1 MSEAEEQRDGRQ
13 SLAHR
18 VPDLAALELLLA
30 VARLGSLGAAAREVG
45 VTQPAAS
52 SRLRS
57 MERQLGVALVD
68 RSPRGSRLTDAGALV
83 TDWARRVVEAAAAF
97 DAGARALRDRRD
109 SRLRVAASMTIA
121 EYLLPGWLLALH
133 AERPDTAV
141 SLLAG
146 NSAKVAELL
155 LTGEADLGFVEGLNV
170 PTGLDSTVIARDRL
184 IVVTAPGHPWARR
197 RRPLTAQ
204 ELAGTPLILRE
215 RGSGTRQVLGR
226 GARRPGPAADRAVL
240 DDGGE
245 GVRGQRR
252 GTLGPQR
259 TGGGGG
265 AGDAAPGQHPGRGRI
280 APPGPTSRLADRP
293 PPHGPGPRTPL
304 PDPRMTNTSGTR
316 VARNGA
322 PSHHAPAPGIAPQP
336 PRLCP
341 SHGPFPSGATAP
353 AQGRGERRVQP
364 TMHPHQAS
372 HRNPH
377 GSAPLTAPFQAG
389 PLHPLRGAGNCAPSH
404 PGPAPD
410 NGPHPRPQ
418 SLRTRRRPAPLRRR
432 L

>member
-1 MSEAEEQRDGRQ
+1 MSEVERRRERTEPEHTA

-45 VTQPAAS
+45 ITQPAAS
-52 SRLRS
+52 SRIRS

-155 LTGEADLGFVEGLNV
+155 LAGEADLGFVEGLSV
-170 PTGLDSTVIARDRL
+170 PTGLDSAVIARDRL

-197 RRPLTAQ
+197 RRPVTAQ

-215 RGSGTRQVLGR
+215 RGSGTRQVLDAALGGLAR
-226 GARRPGPAADRAVL
+226 PLIELSSTTAVKASAVSGAGPSVLSELAVGEELSMRRLVSIPVEGVSLHRELRAVWPTGHRPTGPAREL
-240 DDGGE
+240 LSLT
-245 GVRGQRR
+245 RG
-252 GTLGPQR
+252 
-259 TGGGGG
+259 
-265 AGDAAPGQHPGRGRI
+265 
-280 APPGPTSRLADRP
+280 
-293 PPHGPGPRTPL
+293 
-304 PDPRMTNTSGTR
+304 
-316 VARNGA
+316 
-322 PSHHAPAPGIAPQP
+322 
-336 PRLCP
+336 
-341 SHGPFPSGATAP
+341 
-353 AQGRGERRVQP
+353 
-364 TMHPHQAS
+364 
-372 HRNPH
+372 
-377 GSAPLTAPFQAG
+377 
-389 PLHPLRGAGNCAPSH
+389 
-404 PGPAPD
+404 
-410 NGPHPRPQ
+410 
-418 SLRTRRRPAPLRRR
+418 
-432 L
+432 